1 MKHLMSAGLMFLAQ
15 NALAGSLFVQVDG
28 TSSGFGSE
36 LKYFSLED
44 RSGTKYLYLQSKSD
58 DSCRVPV
65 QMLKN
70 LGIDPLQ
77 AGNLLLN
84 SGSAAPI
91 FECRMTKEQL
101 GKTRVAHDISF
112 TSFPKQ

>member
-1 MKHLMSAGLMFLAQ
+1 MKPFIALTVLLLAQ
-15 NALAGSLFVQVDG
+15 AASAGSLFVQVDG
-28 TSSGFGSE
+28 ASSGFGSE

-44 RSGTKYLYLQSKSD
+44 RGGHKYLYLQNKSD
-58 DSCRVPV
+58 DSCRVPIE
-65 QMLKN
+65 MLKN

-84 SGSAAPI
+84 SGSAAPL

-112 TSFPKQ
+112 TSFPKP